1 MEGYRHL
8 NILISGKTYNALKE
22 TSYKQSKPV
31 SEIVREGISRILKN
45 PLCKCGDGKNAS
57 N

>member
-22 TSYKQSKPV
+22 TSYKLGKPI
-31 SEIVREGISRILKN
+31 SEIVRNGITLVLKSKD
-45 PLCKCGDGKNAS
+45 CKCSERSGNG
-57 N
+57 